1 MKDPNLS
8 LRNAYETALAGMTFG
23 SVSVPVYSMNTPLSN
38 VPKKYV
44 LLTNQTKVQNKTK
57 CGYWYDCTITVDIV
71 TRYPNGA
78 GDVTFAMVVGEEI
91 ASRVQD
97 STLSTSDFSVRET
110 VQINAEPLQQIT
122 QNENIYRYI
131 LIFQHKLNRAQ

>member
-44 LLTNQTKVQNKTK
+44 LLTNQTKVENKTG
-57 CGYWYDCTITVDIV
+57 CGYWFDCTITVDIV

-91 ASRVQD
+91 ASRIQD

-110 VQINAEPLQQIT
+110 TQLSAEPLQQIT